1 MSNDPNPDDSWTAER
16 WQKDG
21 TNYPWE
27 PMTAAELLDTL
38 TTALQDPETGS
49 VVVYRTPR
57 NKS

>member
-1 MSNDPNPDDSWTAER
+1 MNDDDSWTAER

-38 TTALQDPETGS
+38 ATALEDPTTGS
-49 VVVYRTPR
+49 VVIYRTPR
-57 NKS
+57 NKQ